1 MLEGEA
7 TGGGGCSEDRRLTIT
22 EDVSGE
28 RLHAEIIAI
37 ICEEWPTPDGYLQSA
52 TIYERL
58 INEGVEVPDRAISA
72 VLLQQAD
79 DGRIT
84 LAVDTSHADDEVR
97 RHGAMTIHHVS

>member
-1 MLEGEA
+1 MGE
-7 TGGGGCSEDRRLTIT
+7 DLRQK
-22 EDVSGE
+22 
-28 RLHAEIIAI
+28 IIDI

-58 INEGVEVPDRAISA
+58 INEGVEVPDRAMSA
-72 VLLQQAD
+72 VLLRQAE

-97 RHGAMTIHHVS
+97 RHGAMTIHHVSPELCL